1 MIQALLVEDEAA
13 AREHLR
19 TRLSDVAPH
28 VRILDEASNINDAQ
42 LAIQNHAPQLVFLDV
57 EMPGG
62 NDFQLLERLGKW
74 EFDVIFTTAFQ
85 RFAIQAIRFSALD
98 YLLKPVQADEL
109 RAAVDRHVQR
119 KGAVL
124 RSDQEHI
131 LHNIAQRDASTMK
144 LTVAHGDRSIA
155 LAPVDIA
162 WCQAD
167 GNYTQLHLKDGRRF
181 MSARTLKDYEEMLSP
196 IGFIRVHKS
205 AMVNR
210 DHVDGVSDGHVR
222 LRNGVRVEVSRRRMN
237 DVVVSLRDG
246 APER

>member
-1 MIQALLVEDEAA
+1 MIRALLVDDEGA
-13 AREHLR
+13 ARQHLR
-19 TRLSDVAPH
+19 ARLTDVAPE
-28 VRILDEASNINDAQ
+28 VNIMEEASNISDAHQ
-42 LAIQNHAPQLVFLDV
+42 VIRDRAPQLVFLDV

-62 NDFQLLERLGKW
+62 NGFQLLERLGKW

-98 YLLKPVQADEL
+98 YLLKPVQAEEL

-124 RSDQEHI
+124 RSDQKHI
-131 LHNIAQRDASTMK
+131 LHNITQRDASTMK

-167 GNYTQLHLKDGRRF
+167 DNYTQLHLKDGRRF

-210 DHVDGVSDGHVR
+210 EHVEGVGDGHVR

-237 DVVVSLRDG
+237 EVVVSLRDG